1 MTTISLATDIPNS
14 IVTLEQLHAWSGL
27 TLDRINPSLAVLEAE
42 NLAQFVMQTG
52 IFSAAD
58 NSNRL
63 LIRSSFAVDPNFI
76 SDRTKKLWMFAKEF
90 SNVAIPTAFKEN

>member
-1 MTTISLATDIPNS
+1 MTAITIATDIPSS

-63 LIRSSFAVDPNFI
+63 LVRSSFAIDPDFI
-76 SDRTKKLWMFAKEF
+76 SNRTKKLWMFTKEF
-90 SNVAIPTAFKEN
+90 SGVSIPQAFKEN

>member
-1 MTTISLATDIPNS
+1 MTAINLATDIPNA
-14 IVTLEQLHAWSGL
+14 IATLEQLNAWSGI

-63 LIRSSFAVDPNFI
+63 LIRSSLLMDPNFV

-90 SNVAIPTAFKEN
+90 SGVSIPQAFKEN

>member
-1 MTTISLATDIPNS
+1 MTAITIATDIPSS

-27 TLDRINPSLAVLEAE
+27 TLSRINPSLAILEAE
-42 NLAQFVMQTG
+42 NFAQYVMQSG

-63 LIRSSFAVDPNFI
+63 LTRASLALDMNYI
-76 SDRTKKLWMFAKEF
+76 SDRSKKLWMFANEF
-90 SNVAIPTAFKEN
+90 SAVAIPAAFKGN